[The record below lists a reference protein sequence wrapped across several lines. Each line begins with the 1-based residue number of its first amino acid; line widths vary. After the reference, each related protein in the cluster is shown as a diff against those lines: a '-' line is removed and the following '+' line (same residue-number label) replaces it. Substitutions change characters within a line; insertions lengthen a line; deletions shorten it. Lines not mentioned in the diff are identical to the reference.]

1 VDSLSKRILITG
13 GAGFS
18 GRLLAKRLRQ
28 DGNDVVVLS
37 RRACPG
43 CDIDVDLCDFD
54 AVAQALTRTKPNA
67 IVHLAGIAAPTHS
80 NIGEIYSANVVG
92 TANLFAALANA
103 KVEPKIVI
111 IASSA
116 QVYAE
121 AGANVQLTE
130 DALLGPR
137 THYAVSKYTAEK
149 IAAIYSRYFP
159 IIVAR
164 PFNYTGPGQTTDFL
178 IPKIV
183 QHYVERRR
191 QIRLGNLDVFRD
203 ISSVERVVE
212 AYSRLVLR
220 SIGPTIVN
228 ICSGRATCLADIPKI
243 MEEVS
248 GHSVNL
254 VIEPALF
261 RTDEP
266 QYFVGSPSRLE
277 GLTGPLPNPQIRET
291 LVKMYEAVLKGGR
304 NHQR

>member
-1 VDSLSKRILITG
+1 LDSPSERILITG

-18 GRLLAKRLRQ
+18 GRLLAERLRQ
-28 DGNDVVVLS
+28 EGNDVVILS
-37 RRACPG
+37 RRGSPDCNFS
-43 CDIDVDLCDFD
+43 IDLCDFD
-54 AVAQALTRTKPNA
+54 AVTQALMRIKPSS

-80 NIGEIYSANVVG
+80 NIGEIYSANAVG
-92 TANLFAALANA
+92 IANLFAALASA

-121 AGANVQLTE
+121 PDANVPLTE
-130 DALLGPR
+130 DAPLGPK

-183 QHYVERRR
+183 QHYAERRT
-191 QIRLGNLDVFRD
+191 QIRLGNLDVRRD

-248 GHSVNL
+248 GHSVKL
-254 VIEPALF
+254 MIESSLF

-277 GLTGPLPNPQIRET
+277 GLIGPLPNPQLRET
-291 LVKMYEAVLKGGR
+291 LVKMYETVLKRGR
-304 NHQR
+304 SH